1 MVLLNAYIFVV
12 AAILAVVP
20 VLIVFKVGVNQLL
33 EHPSDMKKVQRNFF
47 IGAALSKIVPAILL
61 VYGIIKM
68 TPIASI
74 QTLFI
79 PWGIIAV
86 VVIGGLMFIESQKNP
101 DGGDDVK
108 TNVNTLV
115 TITRPHL
122 FTVPLMAV
130 VFLFLMTL

>member
-1 MVLLNAYIFVV
+1 MNAYIFVV

-33 EHPSDMKKVQRNFF
+33 EHPGDMKKVQRNFF

-101 DGGDDVK
+101 DGGGDVK